1 MIPGNDKSTV
11 MQHLILF
18 VLCDQ
23 DPGCPVP
30 LEFADRQDHWYE
42 YSVHR
47 FQAVPPQTGEQV
59 VLLDSAWTILTM
71 HSYTTDQADQFPT
84 EGFHIA
90 VCTKDGTLPERQD
103 WSYQDKPHFHAVF
116 TGPRGE
122 STNGLEFD
130 LQASMPTK
138 IEHLPKL
145 GEILMDTPEWYV
157 HAIQSFWPVGER
169 SRQGYDQVFV
179 CWCERNPNPPP
190 ATSDWEVCPV
200 IPPDPYLM
208 PARPHR
214 SQVLF
219 YVTLTDVQNLS
230 IAETFKL
237 LVELGYTPQLRYRE
251 WLKADGERALRL
263 YALLRYEQHDFN
275 RPVDRDYLSD
285 ELEVL
290 WGKIVPSTAV
300 SLSKGCPPP
309 QMVSLPGADSESL

>member
-1 MIPGNDKSTV
+1 MIPGHGKSAV

-30 LEFADRQDHWYE
+30 LEYADRQDQWYE
-42 YSVHR
+42 YEVHR
-47 FQAVPPQTGEQV
+47 FQAVPPRTGEQV
-59 VLLDSAWTILTM
+59 DLVDAVWSILEV
-71 HSYTTDQADQFPT
+71 HSYTTDQAEQFPT
-84 EGFHIA
+84 AGFHIA
-90 VCTKDGTLPERQD
+90 VCTQEGNLSERQD
-103 WSYQDKPHFHAVF
+103 WSDQEEPHFHAVF
-116 TGPRGE
+116 TGPSGE
-122 STNGLEFD
+122 STHGVGFE
-130 LQASMPTK
+130 LQASLLNK
-138 IEHLPKL
+138 SEHLPKL

-157 HAIQSFWPVGER
+157 QAIQSFLPVGPR
-169 SRQGYDQVFV
+169 SVQGYERVFV

-208 PARPHR
+208 PVRPHR

-230 IAETFKL
+230 LAETFKL

-251 WLKADGERALRL
+251 WPQADGERELRL

-275 RPVDRDYLSD
+275 RPVDQDYLFD

-300 SLSKGCPPP
+300 SLSRGYPPP
-309 QMVSLPGADSESL
+309 QMVALAEADSASL